1 MPADEAPVTIG
12 ALSAATGVSVSVL
25 RSWEQRYGFP
35 QAMRS
40 SGGHR
45 RYSASTIARI
55 DDVLRQRAGGLSLG
69 AAIALVREHGRS
81 RSRSFAEGVRACWS
95 HLQPQLLTKRAML
108 AFSRV
113 LEDECCARADRPLVI
128 GAFQHERFYRMSE
141 RRWRSLHSTARA
153 VVALA
158 DFPGDVVEHDAP
170 VEIAL
175 GEHAAALREWV
186 VICDAP
192 DRSACLIGWERPV
205 TPATGRVFEAV
216 WSADPAV
223 VRDATEIA
231 IGLAT
236 SRDPVHERLRDG
248 LRPPSTD
255 ATAALRLAE
264 LVAVRVAE
272 SLDVTDLAAGRS

>member
-45 RYSASTIARI
+45 RYAASTIARI
-55 DDVLRQRAGGLSLG
+55 DDVLRHRAGGLSLG
-69 AAIALVREHGRS
+69 AAIALVREQGRS
-81 RSRSFAEGVRACWS
+81 RSRSFAEGMRACWS

-113 LEDECCARADRPLVI
+113 IEDECCARADRPLVI
-128 GAFQHERFYRMSE
+128 GAFQHERFYRLSE

-158 DFPGDVVEHDAP
+158 DFAGDVVEHDAP

-192 DRSACLIGWERPV
+192 DRSACLIGWERPAS
-205 TPATGRVFEAV
+205 PATGRVFEAV

-264 LVAVRVAE
+264 LVAMRVAE
-272 SLDVTDLAAGRS
+272 SLDVANLAAGQR